1 MIKKYLTNIIENKYW
16 EEIKNISDQIL
27 KDMDYNFDEL
37 MYQKILNNY
46 SKIINNLSDDEIIK
60 KFKFK
65 FDAMKREGRIK

>member
-1 MIKKYLTNIIENKYW
+1 
-16 EEIKNISDQIL
+16 
-27 KDMDYNFDEL
+27 MDYNFDEL

-65 FDAMKREGRIK
+65 FDAMKREGRIE